1 MPDAS
6 RSWTTSVASLAVTL
20 LATTPADFA
29 AGLERVKPF
38 VQRLHIDL
46 ADGELVPTKTIN
58 LAQVYDIDE
67 VPTDLHLMLKDPSA
81 QTESIIS
88 FGPSLVICHAEAT
101 GDLAGLFQQ
110 LREVGIKVGLA
121 LEAGTTVDSVKDH
134 LADLDHLLIFTGDH
148 IGFNHSKFQPASLTK
163 IAAAKAINPKL
174 EVGVDGGIN
183 IETAEQAT
191 SAGADV
197 INTGG
202 FVHDAPD
209 PAAAY
214 AQLAVVVE
222 AA

>member
-1 MPDAS
+1 M
-6 RSWTTSVASLAVTL
+6 ASLAVTV
-20 LATTPADFA
+20 LAETPADFA
-29 AGLERVKPF
+29 ARIERVKPF

-46 ADGELVPTKTIN
+46 GDGELVPTKTIG
-58 LAQVYDIDE
+58 LAQVYDIDD
-67 VPTDLHLMLKDPSA
+67 VPTDLHLMLKDPVA
-81 QTESIIS
+81 QLESIIS

-101 GDLAGLFQQ
+101 GDLAGFFSQ

-121 LEAGTTVDSVKDH
+121 LEAQTSVEQVRDR
-134 LADLDHLLIFTGDH
+134 LSDLDHLLIFTGDH
-148 IGFNHSKFQPASLTK
+148 IGYNESHFQPESLAK
-163 IAAAKAINPKL
+163 IAQAKAINPKL

-183 IETAEQAT
+183 LQTAEQAL

-214 AQLAVVVE
+214 AQLAGVVE
-222 AA
+222 GKA

>member
-1 MPDAS
+1 M
-6 RSWTTSVASLAVTL
+6 ASLAVTV

-29 AGLERVKPF
+29 ARIERIKPF

-46 ADGELVPTKTIN
+46 GDGELIPTKTIS
-58 LAQVYDIDE
+58 LAQVYDIDD
-67 VPTDLHLMLKDPSA
+67 VPTDLHLMIKDPTA

-101 GDLAGLFQQ
+101 GDLIGLFQQ

-121 LEAGTTVDSVKDH
+121 LEAETSVDAVKDR

-148 IGFNHSKFQPASLTK
+148 LGFNRSQFQPESLAK

-174 EVGVDGGIN
+174 EIGVDGGIN
-183 IETAEQAT
+183 PETAEQAVG
-191 SAGADV
+191 AGADV

-214 AQLAVVVE
+214 AQLAAIVE
-222 AA
+222 GKL